1 MEKTLSSYPA
11 KKGMFEPQISR
22 KPDHYPWTKEFMES
36 MWKGFWTADEFN
48 FTSDYSQFKTV
59 LSPQEQSVIVNAL
72 SAIGQIEVAVKT
84 FWANIGNTLPHP
96 SIRDLGY
103 VLGHNE
109 VIHNMAYEKLL
120 TVLGLEDVFEK
131 NLENPVVKG
140 RVDYLRKY
148 AERIYDEDDR
158 RQFIYSIALFT
169 MFVEGVSLFSQFYI
183 IMNMNRHNGYM
194 KDTAQQVRYTRQ
206 EEMIHLQVGI
216 KIINTLRKEYPELFD
231 EEMISR
237 IKEECLAA
245 IVNERKVIE
254 WILGDYETEEVSV
267 DILDNFVRKKIADA
281 LGQIGIHDH
290 GIDYD
295 KDLLKVTKWFEDG
308 QQGVT
313 ITDFFASRPVEYSK
327 GEAVDVDDLF

>member
-1 MEKTLSSYPA
+1 MSNNQFIT
-11 KKGMFEPQISR
+11 KKGMFETQISR
-22 KPDHYPWTKEFMES
+22 KPDNYPWTKEFMES

-48 FTSDYSQFKTV
+48 FTSDYAQFKTV
-59 LSPQEQSVIVNAL
+59 LTPQERDVMIRAL

-84 FWANIGNTLPHP
+84 FWTNVGNTLPHP

-120 TVLGLEDVFEK
+120 TVLGLEEVFEK
-131 NLENPVVKG
+131 NLENPIVKG

-148 AERIYDEDDR
+148 AEKVYKEDEK

-183 IMNMNRHNGYM
+183 IMNMNKNHGYM

-206 EEMIHLQVGI
+206 EEMIHMQVGI

-231 EEMISR
+231 DEMIQR
-237 IKEECLAA
+237 IHEECLDA
-245 IVNERKVIE
+245 ITHEREVIK

-267 DILDNFVRKKIADA
+267 DILDNFVRKKITIA
-281 LGQIGIHDH
+281 LSQIGITDH
-290 GIDYD
+290 GITYNDE
-295 KDLLKVTKWFEDG
+295 LLKVTKWFEDG
-308 QQGVT
+308 QQGLT
-313 ITDFFASRPVEYSK
+313 ITDFFSSRPVEYSK
-327 GEAVDVDDLF
+327 GEAVDVDNLF